1 MSKIMIVIKTPKILA
16 KLTLISQ
23 VNAHADGSQVNA
35 HTDGS
40 QVNAHTDGSQVNA
53 HTDGNEFESSS
64 LIEPH

>member
-23 VNAHADGSQVNA
+23 VNAHTDGSQVNA

-40 QVNAHTDGSQVNA
+40 QVNVHADISQVNA